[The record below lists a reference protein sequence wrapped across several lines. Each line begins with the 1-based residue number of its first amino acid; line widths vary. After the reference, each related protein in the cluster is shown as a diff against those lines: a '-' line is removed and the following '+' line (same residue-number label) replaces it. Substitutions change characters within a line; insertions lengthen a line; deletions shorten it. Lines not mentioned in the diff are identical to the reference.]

1 MTNPVD
7 ALLDTLT
14 ALRSA
19 WVEASGSGADERGMS
34 AAALLDINQRIA
46 GARRLLDGVHARVAA
61 EMSARSRPEF
71 GSDGLARQAGFRSPA
86 KLIAAATGGHTG
98 DAVRLIQVGEA
109 TRERTLFSGEAAPA
123 RHPHIARALHDGM
136 VSVAAASAISAML
149 DRVAVRV
156 DADTRADAETALV
169 RQAPLLSLDELHA
182 VLRRAE
188 AHLDPDGLEP
198 VVGEL
203 HGQRSLKIQQDA
215 TGMTVLTARLDAETA
230 APIVAAI
237 DAIVTTQ
244 LRTSRGHNTA
254 SGLTVDD
261 PAGDAADDA
270 PATNGGPVAPETRS
284 LPQMRADALAAICR
298 HASGCDQNTLPK
310 PSTAVVVRMDLSQL
324 REGAGVA
331 TIDGIEQPIDA
342 GTARRMAAA
351 ADLIP
356 CVLGTASEVLD
367 FGRARRHFS
376 AAQRLAL
383 VERDGGCAF
392 CHLPPAFAEAH
403 HIRWWQRD
411 GGTTDLANG
420 ILLCT
425 SCHHRVHAD
434 NWEIRIEAPPGAPPS
449 AGTVWFIPPSHV
461 DPHRAPRL
469 GGRRRFD
476 PLAYH
481 LVA

>member
-7 ALLDTLT
+7 ALLDTLA

-19 WVEASGSGADERGMS
+19 WGEASGAGGDERGMS
-34 AAALLDINQRIA
+34 AAALLDVNQRIA
-46 GARRLLDGVHARVAA
+46 EARRLLDGVHARVAA
-61 EMSARSRPEF
+61 EMSARSRPEL
-71 GSDGLARQAGFRSPA
+71 GSAGLARQAGFRSPA

-109 TRERTLFSGEAAPA
+109 TRERTSLSGEPAPA
-123 RHPHIARALHDGM
+123 RHPHIADALREGT
-136 VSVAAASAISAML
+136 VSVAAAAAISAML

-156 DADTRADAETALV
+156 EAGTRADAEAALI
-169 RQAPLLSLDELHA
+169 RQAPLLSLDELQA

-198 VVGEL
+198 VVEEL

-215 TGMTVLTARLDAETA
+215 TGTTVLTARLDAETA

-237 DAIVTTQ
+237 DAIVTAQ
-244 LRTSRGHNTA
+244 LRTSRGHNTE
-254 SGLTVDD
+254 SGLTVDA
-261 PAGDAADDA
+261 PAGDAVGSGTDA
-270 PATNGGPVAPETRS
+270 PRGPVAPETRS

-298 HASGCDQNTLPK
+298 HASGCDENTLPR
-310 PSTAVVVRMDLSQL
+310 PSTAVIVRMDLDQL

-342 GTARRMAAA
+342 GSARRMAAA
-351 ADLIP
+351 ADIIP

-376 AAQRLAL
+376 SAQRLAL

-411 GGTTDLANG
+411 GGSTDLRNG

-425 SCHHRVHAD
+425 ACHHRVHAE
-434 NWEIRIEAPPGAPPS
+434 NWEIRIDAPPGAPPT
-449 AGTVWFIPPSHV
+449 AGTVWFIPPPQV
-461 DPHRAPRL
+461 DPQRTPRL

>member
-7 ALLDTLT
+7 ALLDTLA

-19 WVEASGSGADERGMS
+19 WDEASGSGGDERGMS

-86 KLIAAATGGHTG
+86 ILIAATTGGHTG

-123 RHPHIARALHDGM
+123 RHPHIARALHEGM

-149 DRVAVRV
+149 DRVAIRV
-156 DADTRADAETALV
+156 DADTWSDAEAALI
-169 RQAPLLSLDELHA
+169 RQAPLLSLDELQA

-198 VVGEL
+198 VVEEL
-203 HGQRSLKIQQDA
+203 HGQRSLKIQQDP

-237 DAIVTTQ
+237 DAIVTAQ

-254 SGLTVDD
+254 AGVTVDT
-261 PAGDAADDA
+261 AAEDAVEPGTDA
-270 PATNGGPVAPETRS
+270 PRGPVAPETRS

-310 PSTAVVVRMDLSQL
+310 PSTAVIVRMDLDQL

-342 GTARRMAAA
+342 GSARRMAAA
-351 ADLIP
+351 ADIIP

-376 AAQRLAL
+376 SAQRLAL

-411 GGTTDLANG
+411 GGTTDLGNG

-425 SCHHRVHAD
+425 ACHHRVHAES
-434 NWEIRIEAPPGAPPS
+434 WEIRIEAPPGAPPS
-449 AGTVWFIPPSHV
+449 AGTVWFIPPSQV
-461 DPHRAPRL
+461 DPQRTPRL